1 MDELEDQHL
10 QIDLDDIEELLDYD
24 IIVRTD
30 GDDLTKYTG
39 FELYNYKLG
48 KSYGWVSFS
57 DGSFH
62 PQENSNDCD

>member
-1 MDELEDQHL
+1 MDELEDRHL
-10 QIDLDDIEELLDYD
+10 QIDLDDIKELLDYD

-39 FELYNYKLG
+39 FHLYNYKLE
-48 KSYGWVSFS
+48 KYYGWVSFS

-62 PQENSNDCD
+62 PQEGG